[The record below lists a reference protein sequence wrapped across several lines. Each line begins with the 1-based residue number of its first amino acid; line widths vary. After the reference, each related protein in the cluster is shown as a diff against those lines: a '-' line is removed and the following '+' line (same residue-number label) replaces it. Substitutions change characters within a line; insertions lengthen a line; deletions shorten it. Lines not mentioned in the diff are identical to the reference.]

1 MKNFIKIHPTT
12 PPADDAIL
20 HEVQRFLAQ
29 DIFLNSAEIR
39 VAVVT
44 GIVFLTGT
52 VSSISDKTRAT
63 EAAERANGVREV
75 TNNISV
81 APAAFLKE
89 DSELR
94 QDIRDA
100 LFWEPA
106 INQTEIV
113 VSVQDGTAILA
124 GTVDT
129 WLERRLARQK
139 AYQQGTLIV
148 RNHLRVREWSDF
160 EP

>member
-1 MKNFIKIHPTT
+1 
-12 PPADDAIL
+12 L
-20 HEVQRFLAQ
+20 
-29 DIFLNSAEIR
+29 
-39 VAVVT
+39 
-44 GIVFLTGT
+44 
-52 VSSISDKTRAT
+52 
-63 EAAERANGVREV
+63 
-75 TNNISV
+75 
-81 APAAFLKE
+81 LKE
-89 DSELR
+89 DWELR

-139 AYQQGTLIV
+139 AYQQGALIV